1 MILDSIEF
9 PFISEVYR
17 FYRSVIVV
25 EKFTKS
31 TINVN
36 GHLLTV

>member
-1 MILDSIEF
+1 MILDKIDF
-9 PFISEVYR
+9 PFIREVYR
-17 FYRSVIVV
+17 YYRGVIVV

-36 GHLLTV
+36 GHLLTE